1 MRKLLFFLLPLH
13 LSAQPT
19 SFEAFKH
26 YPFPTELCAS
36 AKGSK
41 IAWALNEQGVR
52 NVYVAQ
58 GPDFTPRQLTRYSQ
72 DDGQEITSLTIS
84 PDGKYVVFVR
94 GGDHGG
100 NWDNSLP
107 TDPTSGLEPFKMQI
121 ASLPFDGGDPKY
133 LAEGDYPVISPDG
146 KQVAFIKNGQVWA
159 APVDGSATARRL
171 FTTRGTL
178 NSLEWRPAGSA
189 LVFVAD
195 LGDHSVIGIY
205 TDSTTPL
212 KWIAPSFS
220 RDLSPRWSP
229 DGSRIVFV
237 RRPASGGAPD
247 SLLTLRPT
255 PWSLYIAEIAT
266 NKATLLW
273 QSPHTLRGSW
283 PTTDGEAN
291 LHWGAGNKIVFLSY
305 QDGWPH
311 LYAIDATSTINAAST
326 IPITSSTRTTP
337 TIPTTRPKE
346 QLLTPGSFMCE
357 HIALSADRRYLT
369 FSANTGNDPNDIE
382 RRHAAI
388 VNLDDNKMQV
398 LTPGDGLEWTPILP
412 AEGNV
417 VAFIH
422 ATAQQPPLPAIMPLN
437 GDRKI
442 TLLGADRIPADFPK
456 DKLITPKAVTFLS
469 ADGLTIHADLFL
481 PPGGTAKKAAIIFVH
496 GGPPREMLLGWHYS
510 DYYSNAYACNQY
522 LASLGFVVLA
532 VNYRLGIGYGYAFH
546 QPPHAGVRGA
556 AEYLD
561 IRAAGRWLQ
570 QQTFV
575 DPERVG
581 IYGGSYGGYLTAL
594 ALGRDSR
601 LFKAGVDIS
610 GVHDRVTQTPQFNS
624 ANPYE
629 RAPDYDEA
637 VKTAWSSSPI
647 SAVDTW
653 TSPVLII
660 HADDDRNVR
669 FAQSIELINRL
680 QKKGVPCET
689 MMIPDDTHDLLRW
702 ANQVTVYGAA
712 ADFLVKHF
720 HPGG

>member
-1 MRKLLFFLLPLH
+1 MRKLLFLLLPLH
-13 LSAQPT
+13 LFAQPIPF
-19 SFEAFKH
+19 SAFKH

-41 IAWALNEQGVR
+41 IAWSLNEQGVR

-58 GPDFTPRQLTRYSQ
+58 GPDFSARQLTHYSQ

-84 PDGKYVVFVR
+84 PDGKYILFVR

-107 TDPTSGLEPFKMQI
+107 TDPTSSLEPFKMQI
-121 ASLPFDGGDPKY
+121 ASLPFDGGEPKY
-133 LAEGDYPVISPDG
+133 LAEGDFPVISPDG
-146 KQVAFIKNGQVWA
+146 KQVAFTKSGQIWT
-159 APVDGSATARRL
+159 APIDGSATAHRL

-178 NSLEWRPAGSA
+178 NSLEWRPDGQA
-189 LVFVAD
+189 LLFVANR
-195 LGDHSVIGIY
+195 GDHSVIGIY
-205 TDSTTPL
+205 TDSLTPL
-212 KWIAPSFS
+212 QWIAPAFS
-220 RDLSPRWSP
+220 HDISPRWSP

-247 SLLTLRPT
+247 SLLTQRPT
-255 PWSLYIAEIAT
+255 PWSLYIAEVAT
-266 NKATLLW
+266 NKTALLW
-273 QSPHTLRGSW
+273 QSPQTLRGSW

-291 LHWGAGNKIVFLSY
+291 LHWCAGNKIVFLSN

-311 LYAIDATSTINAAST
+311 LYTIDAATAATSTGDAAA
-326 IPITSSTRTTP
+326 TP
-337 TIPTTRPKE
+337 HGKE
-346 QLLTPGSFMCE
+346 QLLTPGHFMCE
-357 HIALSADRRYLT
+357 HIALSADRRHLT

-382 RRHAAI
+382 RRHAVI
-388 VNLDDNKMQV
+388 INIDDNKMQV
-398 LTPGDGLEWTPILP
+398 LTPGNGLEWTPVLP

-437 GDRKI
+437 GNGKI
-442 TLLGADRIPADFPK
+442 TVLCADRIQSDFPK
-456 DKLITPKAVTFLS
+456 DKLITPKPVTFPS
-469 ADGLTIHADLFL
+469 TDGLIVHADLFL
-481 PPGGTAKKAAIIFVH
+481 PPGGATKKAAIIFVH
-496 GGPPREMLLGWHYS
+496 GGPPRQMLLGWHYS

-522 LASLGFVVLA
+522 LASLGFVVLS
-532 VNYRLGIGYGYAFH
+532 VNYRLGIGYGYEFH
-546 QPPHAGVRGA
+546 QPPHSGVRGA

-561 IRAAGRWLQ
+561 VQAAGRWLQ

-594 ALGRDSR
+594 ALGRDSK

-629 RAPDYDEA
+629 RAPDYDAA

-669 FAQSIELINRL
+669 FSQSIELINRL
-680 QKKGVPCET
+680 EKKGVPVET
-689 MMIPDDTHDLLRW
+689 MMVPDDTHDLLRW
-702 ANQVTVYGAA
+702 ANQVAVYGAA
-712 ADFLVKHF
+712 ADFLMKHF